1 MLIEFRVANYRSFRD
16 EVTLSMVAS
25 PLKAR
30 NADLN
35 KNNLFA
41 AHGGVNLL
49 TSAAVYGANAS
60 GKSNLIA
67 AMGFMRHFVIHSAN
81 IKEDEDEEGIDVE
94 PFRLS
99 TETDT
104 EPSFFEIVF
113 IVNERRFRY
122 GFEATGKR
130 VEAEWLY
137 VAPKARESML
147 FEREG
152 DEITLGEKY
161 RAEGRDMAQKTGSD
175 ALFLTVCAQLKGKIA
190 REVLDWFRSL
200 GIATGLSDMESGMRR
215 FTERM
220 FRDQDS
226 AKAIESLLTQLDL
239 GIRAIQVEKVVVP
252 TPFLQPLPDDAPEEV
267 RRLHDEVR
275 KMEAALE
282 SVHRVLSE
290 IADFDSKEEEVVRT
304 VHAKAGDADQSNMEE
319 LFDLDRHESEG
330 TRKLFSLSGPLVD
343 TLRRGDVLIVDEL
356 DARLHPLLTREIV
369 RLFNDPEQ
377 NRNHAQLVFVTQD
390 TNLLDNQLLRRDQI
404 WFVEKDRQGASY
416 LYSLA
421 EFKVRNDATYE
432 KDYIQGRYGA
442 IPFLGGMDL
451 ALSEQE

>member
-1 MLIEFRVANYRSFRD
+1 MLVEFRVANYRSFRD

-25 PLKAR
+25 PLKEK

-67 AMGFMRHFVIHSAN
+67 AMGFVRHFVIHSAN
-81 IKEDEDEEGIDVE
+81 INEDEDEGGIDVE

-99 TETDT
+99 TETHT
-104 EPSFFEIVF
+104 EPTFFEIVF

-122 GFEATGKR
+122 GFEATAKR

-137 VAPKARESML
+137 VASKARESML

-161 RAEGRDMAQKTGSD
+161 RSEGRDMAQKTGSD

-190 REVLDWFRSL
+190 REVLNWFRSL

-239 GIRAIQVEKVVVP
+239 GIRAIRVDKAVAPSLV
-252 TPFLQPLPDDAPEEV
+252 LQPLPDDAPEDV

-275 KMEAALE
+275 KMEAAVE

-290 IADFDSKEEEVVRT
+290 ISDFDSKEEEVVRT
-304 VHAKAGDADQSNMEE
+304 VHAKAGDEDQSITEE

-377 NRNHAQLVFVTQD
+377 NCNHAQLVFVTQD

-404 WFVEKDRQGASY
+404 WFVEKDHQGASY

-442 IPFLGGMDL
+442 IPFLGGMGL
-451 ALSEQE
+451 MLSEQE